1 MLTCINVVNKYTR
14 KLLLLFVVRGID
26 MDIKNDESQAFDA
39 DVIHLYLKEI
49 SHKPLLTKEEEVLY
63 SRKCLTGDKGA
74 KQVMIESNLRLV
86 VSIAKKYRGSGML
99 LSDLIDEG
107 NIGLIT
113 AVDKFDPERGFRFST
128 YATWW
133 IKQTIERAIHNQ
145 ARTIRLPVH
154 VSKEINTILRTHKQL
169 MRNTSHEPS
178 QEEVAEKLERSVED
192 ISGVLAF
199 DAPVVSIDQAISDDS
214 NSQSMSAFISD
225 NGSMNPD
232 TAANEQ
238 DINKLAISMLESLN
252 MRDREILCRR
262 FGLLGYEA
270 QTLQQVADE
279 VGLTRE
285 RIRQLQVISLS
296 KLKNSLQRNNYNL
309 ELLFAESA

>member
-1 MLTCINVVNKYTR
+1 
-14 KLLLLFVVRGID
+14 
-26 MDIKNDESQAFDA
+26 MDIKSQEIQGFDT
-39 DVIHLYLKEI
+39 DVIHLYLQDI
-49 SHKPLLTKEEEVLY
+49 AQKPLLSKEEEILY
-63 SRKCLTGDKGA
+63 SRKSLLGDESA
-74 KQVMIESNLRLV
+74 KATMIECNLRLV

-113 AVDKFDPERGFRFST
+113 AVEKFDPERGFRFST

-169 MRNTSHEPS
+169 MRSSNQEPSHEDI
-178 QEEVAEKLERSVED
+178 AERLERSVND
-192 ISGVLAF
+192 ISSVLAY
-199 DAPVVSIDQAISDDS
+199 DVPVMSIDQAISDDS
-214 NSQSMSAFISD
+214 NSQTISAFIADDSSTKPD
-225 NGSMNPD
+225 NDVNQ
-232 TAANEQ
+232 Q
-238 DINKLAISMLESLN
+238 DISNLALTMLESLN
-252 MRDREILCRR
+252 ARDREILCRR
-262 FGLLGYEA
+262 FGLLGYQT

-285 RIRQLQVISLS
+285 RIRQLQVSSLH
-296 KLKNSLQRNNYNL
+296 KLKKTMQRNNYDL
-309 ELLFAESA
+309 EVLFSDLA

>member
-1 MLTCINVVNKYTR
+1 
-14 KLLLLFVVRGID
+14 
-26 MDIKNDESQAFDA
+26 MDIKSQEIHGFDA
-39 DVIHLYLKEI
+39 DVIHLYLQEI
-49 SHKPLLTKEEEVLY
+49 AQKPLLTKNEEILY
-63 SRKCLTGDKGA
+63 SRKSLLGDEDA
-74 KQVMIESNLRLV
+74 KATMIESNLRLV

-113 AVDKFDPERGFRFST
+113 AVDKYDPERGFRFST

-169 MRNTSHEPS
+169 MKSTNQEPTHEDI
-178 QEEVAEKLERSVED
+178 AEKLERSVDD
-192 ISGVLAF
+192 ISGVLAY

-214 NSQSMSAFISD
+214 NSQSISAFIAD
-225 NGSMNPD
+225 DGSNQPD
-232 TAANEQ
+232 TELNQQ
-238 DINKLAISMLESLN
+238 DISKLAISVLNSLN
-252 MRDREILCRR
+252 ERDREIICRR
-262 FGLLGYEA
+262 FGLLGHET

-285 RIRQLQVISLS
+285 RIRQLQVSSLN
-296 KLKNSLQRNNYNL
+296 KLKNALKRNNYDF
-309 ELLFAESA
+309 ELLFSESA

>member
-1 MLTCINVVNKYTR
+1 
-14 KLLLLFVVRGID
+14 
-26 MDIKNDESQAFDA
+26 MDIKSQEVNSFDA
-39 DVIHLYLKEI
+39 DVIHLYLQEI
-49 SHKPLLTKEEEVLY
+49 AHKPLLSKTEEILY
-63 SRKCLTGDKGA
+63 SRKTLRGDPMA
-74 KQVMIESNLRLV
+74 KATMIESNLRLV
-86 VSIAKKYRGSGML
+86 VSIAKKYRSSGML

-113 AVDKFDPERGFRFST
+113 AVEKFDPERGFRFST

-169 MRNTSHEPS
+169 MKQSNQEPTH
-178 QEEVAEKLERSVED
+178 EEVAAKLERSVDD
-192 ISGVLAF
+192 ISHVLAY
-199 DAPVVSIDQAISDDS
+199 DAPVVSIDQQISDDS
-214 NSQSMSAFISD
+214 NSQSISAFIAD
-225 NGSMNPD
+225 NESVQPD
-232 TAANEQ
+232 NEVNKD
-238 DINKLAISMLESLN
+238 DINRLTTSMLEGLN
-252 MRDREILCRR
+252 PRDREILCRR

-285 RIRQLQVISLS
+285 RIRQLQVSSLK
-296 KLKNSLQRNNYNL
+296 KLKNSLARDNYNI
-309 ELLFAESA
+309 ELLFAETA